1 MTEKEL
7 LLQAC
12 YGYVSRRIDSYKNE
26 IDTIKDSIENNKSSD
41 EEDDSGAG
49 KLMSDLEKNMQYL
62 NDAAKMKDT
71 LNQINPKMTS
81 SVIGL
86 GSCVQTS
93 LRNFFISISAGELNI
108 EGNAVYAISLG
119 SPIGSALIGKQAGE
133 EIVFNGNTIEITKV
147 K

>member
-12 YGYVSRRIDSYKNE
+12 HTYVSKRIDSYKDE
-26 IDTIKDSIENNKSSD
+26 IETIKDAIENNKSSD
-41 EEDDSGAG
+41 DEDDSGAG
-49 KLMSDLEKNMQYL
+49 KLMSDMEKNMQYL
-62 NDAAKMKDT
+62 NDAARMKDV

-81 SVIGL
+81 TVIGL

-93 LRNFFISISAGELNI
+93 LRNFFVSVSAGELYAN
-108 EGNAVYAISLG
+108 GKTVYAISLN
-119 SPIGSALIGKQAGE
+119 SPIGMALVGKKAGE
-133 EIVFNGNTIEITKV
+133 QIPFNGNTINIESV

>member
-1 MTEKEL
+1 MSEKEL

-12 YGYVSRRIDSYKNE
+12 YKYVSKRIDSYKNE
-26 IDTIKDSIENNKSSD
+26 IETIKDSIENNKSSD

-62 NDAAKMKDT
+62 NDAAKMKDI
-71 LNQINPKMTS
+71 LNQINPKMS
-81 SVIGL
+81 SNVIGL

-93 LRNFFISISAGELNI
+93 LRDFFVAVSAGELEL
-108 EGNAVYAISLG
+108 EGKSVYAISLG
-119 SPIGSALIGKQAGE
+119 SPIGSALIGKKAGE
-133 EIVFNGNTIEITKV
+133 QILLNGNTISIKSV